1 MNVSHPFKTG
11 AIEVSIAT
19 MCKGER
25 CPTDEVYVVG
35 FVPSFLLPCKR
46 SISLDPFL
54 DPLIREIEGFIH
66 GNCHFMLSCISALL
80 VNTTIRAAALLVYYF
95 FYADQC
101 V

>member
-1 MNVSHPFKTG
+1 MSHPFKTG

-35 FVPSFLLPCKR
+35 FVPSYLLLRKR

-54 DPLIREIEGFIH
+54 NPVIGEFEEGFIH
-66 GNCHFMLSCISALL
+66 ANCHFILSCISTLL
-80 VNTTIRAAALLVYYF
+80 VNKTIRAAALLVYYF